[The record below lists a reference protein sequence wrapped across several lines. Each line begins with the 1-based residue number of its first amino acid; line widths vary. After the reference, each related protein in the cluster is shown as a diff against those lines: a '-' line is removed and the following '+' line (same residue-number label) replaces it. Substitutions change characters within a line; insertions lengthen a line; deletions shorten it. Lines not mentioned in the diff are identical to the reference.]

1 MYARSNH
8 QISPDK
14 REILHEIDRLYRQL
28 FGQGVPNLYSVGSQ
42 LHKSDLLV
50 YKLKLKMKL
59 QGLWHDR

>member
-14 REILHEIDRLYRQL
+14 REILHEIDKLYRQL

-59 QGLWHDR
+59 QGLWNDC

>member
-50 YKLKLKMKL
+50 YRLKLKMKL
-59 QGLWHDR
+59 QGVAV

>member
-28 FGQGVPNLYSVGSQ
+28 FGQSVPNLYSVGRTA
-42 LHKSDLLV
+42 HMSDLLV

-59 QGLWHDR
+59 QGVAV

>member
-28 FGQGVPNLYSVGSQ
+28 FGQGVPNLYSVGSH

-59 QGLWHDR
+59 QGVGL

>member
-14 REILHEIDRLYRQL
+14 REILHVIDRLYRQL

-59 QGLWHDR
+59 QGVAI

>member
-14 REILHEIDRLYRQL
+14 REILHEIDKLYRQL

-59 QGLWHDR
+59 QGVGL

>member
-42 LHKSDLLV
+42 LHMSDLLV

>member
-59 QGLWHDR
+59 QGVGL

>member
-59 QGLWHDR
+59 QGLWNDR

>member
-14 REILHEIDRLYRQL
+14 REILHEIDKLYRQL

-59 QGLWHDR
+59 QGVAV

>member
-59 QGLWHDR
+59 QGVAI

>member
-14 REILHEIDRLYRQL
+14 RELLHEIDKLYRQL

-42 LHKSDLLV
+42 LHMSDLLV

-59 QGLWHDR
+59 QGVGL